1 MIFNSAK
8 QIRLTLRR
16 AKHFSAHAK
25 SFLAN
30 KAGNIGMT
38 FAISVVPLVTLVGGG
53 LDYSSAIML
62 RQRLGHAI
70 DSAALAVGKTANMTD
85 AEATAV
91 AQRVF
96 EANLTSFDSVT
107 LGTLNV
113 TVTPASVTV
122 SANASMQTNF
132 LGLVGIN
139 EVQIRVE
146 NEVVRANR
154 KIELV
159 MALDNTGSMGSSGK
173 MTAMKSAANELIEIL
188 FMGNET
194 SEKVKIGL
202 VPFSQTVNVGS
213 QNQNASWM
221 DVNGL
226 SSVNGE
232 NFSPKTHHFEMLS
245 RTSNGQWRGCV
256 EARPAPYDTTDAAA
270 STGSPDT
277 LFVPY
282 FAPDEPDSYYYKN
295 KYRSDQVS
303 GSYDYRQSHTA
314 KYQNAS
320 VNNSGSSYGPNYLCT
335 TPPVTALSNVKS
347 TLISSVNSFTP
358 QGWTHIPMGLSWG
371 WRLISPGAPFT
382 EGVSYDDE
390 ETVKAMILLTDGENT
405 IAPRNNHNKSYY
417 TAYGYLNKQRLG
429 TSSQYTAVT
438 KLNGKTS
445 TLCENIKAAGI
456 RLYTITFDLSN
467 NTTVQN
473 LMRNCASSPGMY
485 FNSPSNEELRSAFQT
500 IAGDLSKLRL
510 SR

>member
-1 MIFNSAK
+1 MA
-8 QIRLTLRR
+8 QTLRR
-16 AKHFSAHAK
+16 AKHFFS
-25 SFLAN
+25 N

-38 FAISVVPLVTLVGGG
+38 FAITLVPLVTLVGGG
-53 LDYSSAIML
+53 LDYSSAIVL
-62 RQRLGHAI
+62 RQKLSHAI
-70 DSAALAVGKTANMTD
+70 DSAALAVGKMANLSQS
-85 AEATAV
+85 EAMAV
-91 AQRVF
+91 AERVF
-96 EANLTSFDSVT
+96 NANLNSLDHASIGNLT
-107 LGTLNV
+107 V
-113 TVTPASVTV
+113 TVNPASVTV

-139 EVQIRVE
+139 EVNIKVE

-159 MALDNTGSMGSSGK
+159 MALDNTGSMGSNGK
-173 MTAMKSAANELIEIL
+173 MTAMKNAANELVEIM

-194 SEKVKIGL
+194 SDKIKIGL

-213 QNQNASWM
+213 QYKNASWM
-221 DVNGL
+221 DVNGQ
-226 SSVNGE
+226 SSINGE
-232 NFSPKTHHFEMLS
+232 NFSPKTHHFELLS

-270 STGSPDT
+270 TPGNPDT

-282 FAPDEPDSYYYKN
+282 FAPDEPDSYYYLN
-295 KYRSDQVS
+295 RYRSDQVS
-303 GSYDYRQSHTA
+303 GSYAYRQSHTA

-320 VNNSGSSYGPNYLCT
+320 VNNGGNSYGPNYLCT
-335 TPPVTALSNVKS
+335 TPPVTPLTNEKSTVKS
-347 TLISSVNSFTP
+347 SISSFTP

-382 EGVSYDDE
+382 EGTSYDDD

-405 IAPRNNHNKSYY
+405 IAPRNNHNMSYY

-429 TSSQYTAVT
+429 TSSQSTAVT
-438 KLNGKTS
+438 KLNSKTA

-456 RLYTITFDLSN
+456 RLYTITFDLAN
-467 NTTVQN
+467 NSTVQN
-473 LMRNCASSPGMY
+473 LMRNCATSPTMY
-485 FNSPSNEELRSAFQT
+485 FNSPSNEELRTAFQT

-510 SR
+510 SK